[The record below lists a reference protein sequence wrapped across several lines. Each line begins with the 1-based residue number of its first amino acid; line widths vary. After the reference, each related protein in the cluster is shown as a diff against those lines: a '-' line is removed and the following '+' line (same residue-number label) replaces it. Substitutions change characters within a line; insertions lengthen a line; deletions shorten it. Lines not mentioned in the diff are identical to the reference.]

1 MDPGAAPDGYVPP
14 DLEPQHEGEWE
25 RMVRKR
31 PSAITVA
38 RLAESHGYVVC
49 CERWGY
55 LSPRTIG
62 SLIRA
67 GKRQLER
74 RQVST

>member
-1 MDPGAAPDGYVPP
+1 MDPDAASESYVPP
-14 DLEPQHEGEWE
+14 DLEPGGDGEWN
-25 RMVRKR
+25 RLVRTR

-38 RLAESHGYVVC
+38 RLAESHGFVVC
-49 CERWGY
+49 CERWGW

-74 RQVST
+74 RRV

>member
-1 MDPGAAPDGYVPP
+1 MDPDAAHPDYQPP
-14 DLEPQHEGEWE
+14 DLEPGGDGEWN
-25 RMVRKR
+25 RLVRKR

-49 CERWGY
+49 CERWGW

-74 RQVST
+74 RQGP